1 MYQDRIEY
9 LKRAIKRTHKQYT
22 GERKDGE
29 ASIKDVAHFFNIPI
43 DEERMEDYSV
53 SAIDYNTP
61 SIEIIDRRTETTYI
75 SKYTNNAKL
84 LNHYASGQ
92 PQFNC
97 LIAIT
102 PTHKIDSLYYIGSEN
117 PIIEKLTIKE
127 GDYNLEFE
135 REFPN
140 IIGFFRNDEILLTI
154 SYIQNIKHKGRDVEQ
169 RLLTKVY
176 SKSPND
182 NSTNSFEQ
190 TYTYGPPFAVK
201 RNDSQDKYTYIRNNN
216 VIYGIGELSQ
226 RLSNCYL
233 RGHCFENTLD
243 KTIDYYSFDINTSY
257 YPELNDENTTSAMIF
272 SGYSE
277 EQSHFVKIYKTGSEA
292 IINYSKRHEG
302 ELASEE
308 TRIELSQTGNI
319 TSTEV
324 QLVAAALQD
333 KYNDD
338 VYISLVSNELMN
350 FSKRI
355 DIKNGKIEEDIDL
368 LNPKLYIDKPLEET
382 AEIIEENKDE
392 FMKTIQTQFEAAT
405 NISQTNKSTHKRVI
419 KPEEN

>member
-9 LKRAIKRTHKQYT
+9 LKRAIKRTYKQYT

-61 SIEIIDRRTETTYI
+61 SIEIIDRRTETIYN

-84 LNHYASGQ
+84 LNYYASGQ
-92 PQFNC
+92 PQFNS

-102 PTHKIDSLYYIGSEN
+102 PTHKIESLYYIGSEN

-140 IIGFFRNDEILLTI
+140 IIGLFRNDGIQLII

-190 TYTYGPPFAVK
+190 IYTYGPPFAVK
-201 RNDSQDKYTYIRNNN
+201 RNDSQDKYTYIRNNS
-216 VIYGIGELSQ
+216 VIYGIGELNQKSI
-226 RLSNCYL
+226 NCYL

-292 IINYSKRHEG
+292 IINYSKRCKE

-308 TRIELSQTGNI
+308 TRIELSQAGNI

-333 KYNDD
+333 KYSDD

-350 FSKRI
+350 FSKKI
-355 DIKNGKIEEDIDL
+355 DIKNGKAEEDIDL

-382 AEIIEENKDE
+382 AEIVEENKDE
-392 FMKTIQTQFEAAT
+392 FMKTIRDQFKAAT
-405 NISQTNKSTHKRVI
+405 NINQTNKSSHKKVI